1 MKIILYIYR
10 YRLNNARE
18 MRKLFLSFALFLSA
32 ALISGQA
39 PFPSKDEIK
48 QFNASKTCVVLEDDP
63 FSSYNIYIK
72 EAVKAN
78 WKITPY
84 EFITVKDFN
93 VRRLNPAYS
102 FLVITQTNFDSDK
115 SHGLY
120 NFINLLQGK
129 DVNKLAEMPEIC
141 AIPLSFAGVSDL
153 VYSYKLGAIVSF
165 MQKHAVKI
173 SEDPSLTLRKYLK
186 YYNKNIPGIKNKT
199 ILVEQEDLTPEIS
212 TIEKIKAIYSNKIEI
227 VTDEEIIKAIENKTP
242 DIVILH
248 KVGPMG
254 ERYSGYCFVML
265 IGTDDSELYYYNLHM
280 VDKANPNGLL
290 PGDLKRIERS
300 YAALDK

>member
-1 MKIILYIYR
+1 VRTIVITI
-10 YRLNNARE
+10 
-18 MRKLFLSFALFLSA
+18 ALLLPA
-32 ALISGQA
+32 VLLPGQA
-39 PFPSKDEIK
+39 PFPDKDEIK

-72 EAVKAN
+72 EAVKAC

-84 EFITVKDFN
+84 DFITVKDFN

-102 FLVITQTNFDSDK
+102 FLVITQTNFDKDK

-120 NFINLLQGK
+120 NFLNLLQGK
-129 DVNKLAEMPEIC
+129 DVNKLGEMPEIC
-141 AIPLSFAGVSDL
+141 AIPLSFAGVNDL

-165 MQKHAVKI
+165 MQKHAQKI

-186 YYNKNIPGIKNKT
+186 YYNKNIPGIRNKT
-199 ILVEQEDLTPEIS
+199 ILVEQEDLTPEIA
-212 TIEKIKAIYSNKIEI
+212 TIDKIKAIYTSNIEI

-242 DIVILH
+242 NTVILH

-254 ERYSGYCFVML
+254 DRHSGYCFLIL

-280 VDKANPNGLL
+280 VDKANPDGLL
-290 PGDLKRIERS
+290 PADLKRLEN
-300 YAALDK
+300 